1 MAPERVHGGASA
13 ESDQYALGCLAYLL
27 FTGQVP
33 FAGSARATL
42 LQKHQRDQPKPL
54 TELNPAIPAH
64 IETALF
70 KALAKQPAARY
81 RSVQAFFEALED
93 PHRAAIANQD
103 TLVPLF
109 DALSND
115 QEVLQQFFP
124 DPVFEVPTSVTP
136 EWEE

>member
-54 TELNPAIPAH
+54 AELNPAIPAP

-70 KALAKQPAARY
+70 KALAKQPTARY
-81 RSVQAFFEALED
+81 RSVQAFLEALED

-109 DALSND
+109 DDSSND
-115 QEVLQQFFP
+115 LGWLQLFFTY
-124 DPVFEVPTSVTP
+124 PVIELYK
-136 EWEE
+136 